1 MNEVSVRRGEGQRW
15 VIKLGSA
22 LLASTESGLNL
33 SLISSLVDTC
43 VHLRHEGIEPVL
55 VSSGAI
61 AQGMSRLGWQVRPH
75 ELYRLQAAA
84 AVGQMGLV
92 QAYQQAFEKFGVHT
106 AQVLLTGADLND
118 RTRYL
123 NARSALRSMLA
134 LGIVPVVNEN
144 DTVVTEEIQ
153 FGDNDTLGA
162 LVSNLVEAEYLVIL
176 TDQQGLFEADP
187 RKKSDAALVKEAR
200 AGDVALEH
208 YAGPGG
214 ELGRG
219 GMLTKLQAAAKA
231 ARSGASTIICSG
243 FEPAALHG
251 IIQGRFPGTLLRAG
265 SGRVAARKQWLAG
278 RMRAQGQLFL
288 DEGAVAVLVNS
299 GKSLLPVGVTR
310 VAGNFQRGDLVDCL
324 AEEGTEVIARGLVN
338 YAAADARQIVGK
350 PSSRIES
357 ILGYVDEPELIH
369 RDNMVVL

>member
-22 LLASTESGLNL
+22 LLAGTESGLNL

-357 ILGYVDEPELIH
+357 VLGYVDEPELIH

>member
-22 LLASTESGLNL
+22 LLAGTESGLNL

-187 RKKSDAALVKEAR
+187 RKKPDAALVKEAR

-231 ARSGASTIICSG
+231 ARSGASTVICSG

-357 ILGYVDEPELIH
+357 VLGYVDEPELIH

>member
-1 MNEVSVRRGEGQRW
+1 
-15 VIKLGSA
+15 
-22 LLASTESGLNL
+22 
-33 SLISSLVDTC
+33 
-43 VHLRHEGIEPVL
+43 VL

-187 RKKSDAALVKEAR
+187 RKKPDAALVKEAR

>member
-22 LLASTESGLNL
+22 LLAGTESGLNL

-187 RKKSDAALVKEAR
+187 RKKPDAALVKEAR

-357 ILGYVDEPELIH
+357 VLGYVDEPELIH

>member
-1 MNEVSVRRGEGQRW
+1 MNEVSVRQGEGQRW

-22 LLASTESGLNL
+22 LLAGTESGLNL

-187 RKKSDAALVKEAR
+187 RKKPDAALVKEAR

>member
-22 LLASTESGLNL
+22 LLAGTESGLNL

-187 RKKSDAALVKEAR
+187 RKKPDAALVKEAR